1 MKAGLCHK
9 ELSEWE
15 PDRLIKVIIKQTYIE
30 SAKAERER
38 IANLLAPRGCQCCP
52 YPKALCNT
60 TDNCFDC
67 WIRYLNDTPGEDA
80 NVLD

>member
-1 MKAGLCHK
+1 M
-9 ELSEWE
+9 SSTQIRY
-15 PDRLIKVIIKQTYIE
+15 PDEGGVVYNT
-30 SAKAERER
+30 AKAEAKGAKSERER

-67 WIRYLNDTPGEDA
+67 WIKYLNDTPGEG
-80 NVLD
+80 